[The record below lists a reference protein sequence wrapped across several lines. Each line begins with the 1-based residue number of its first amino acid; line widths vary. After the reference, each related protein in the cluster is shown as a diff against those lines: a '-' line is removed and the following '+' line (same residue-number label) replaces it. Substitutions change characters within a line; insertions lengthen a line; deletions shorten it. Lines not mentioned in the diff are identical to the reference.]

1 MPYEFTLTNTCNSY
15 ANYQVNLEVLDN
27 TNLENLDYIK
37 VQYEEKT
44 PNLLTSNEV
53 VEKTLSNAKSSYKL
67 ATGYL
72 EKNEEVTLHLRLW
85 LDETTP
91 TTEEMMNKIFESKVT
106 ITLSYGGVTYK
117 ERILNGTDPVLT
129 DELIPITID
138 NDGTVHKADTKT
150 EWYSYEKKMW
160 ANAVIL
166 KDEGKIYKNNEII
179 PEAEIESYFVWIPRY
194 RYKIFNDEKYSGL
207 TDIDSTKVQTIEV
220 EFEPKGV
227 TPSTGNKKGEWLTH
241 PAFTSFDSNG
251 MWVGKF
257 ETSKSNSNPDNS
269 RNAEGV
275 QIKPNV
281 VSWRNIQVG
290 NAFYTTYDYKRNLDS
305 HMMKNSEWGAV
316 AYLQHSKYGSEAS
329 VRNNNNS
336 NYITGYASV
345 NEPTC
350 GYTNDNRACN
360 KYGTTSD
367 VTLPYNTETGYLAT
381 TTGNIS
387 GIYDLSGGAWE
398 YVMGVMIDASGNPLS
413 GRNASLNSGFI
424 GGYGEGGSLTTGHS
438 WPEEK
443 YYNKYAYGIGY
454 FEYTRGQF
462 GDATFEMGPFN
473 SIIYANNITREIGSW
488 YADCVGFIYNVSPW
502 FVRGGSY
509 NYGTE
514 SGLFAF
520 GRNTGFFDEYLS
532 FRVVLIP

>member
-1 MPYEFTLTNTCNSY
+1 MIVNLCYNTKYKNKGMKECMTNDKRKKKVLVVLVLIGLFMLIGTSFALWQITLRQTNENVITTGCFKIDFKDDNPINLQEALPITDEVGKKLVPYEFTLTNTCNSY

-37 VQYEEKT
+37 VQYEEES

-85 LDETTP
+85 LDEDTP

-117 ERILNGTDPVLT
+117 ERVLNGTDPVLSE
-129 DELIPITID
+129 ELIPVTID

-241 PAFTSFDSNG
+241 PAFTSFDTNG
-251 MWVGKF
+251 M
-257 ETSKSNSNPDNS
+257 
-269 RNAEGV
+269 
-275 QIKPNV
+275 
-281 VSWRNIQVG
+281 
-290 NAFYTTYDYKRNLDS
+290 
-305 HMMKNSEWGAV
+305 
-316 AYLQHSKYGSEAS
+316 
-329 VRNNNNS
+329 
-336 NYITGYASV
+336 
-345 NEPTC
+345 
-350 GYTNDNRACN
+350 
-360 KYGTTSD
+360 
-367 VTLPYNTETGYLAT
+367 
-381 TTGNIS
+381 
-387 GIYDLSGGAWE
+387 
-398 YVMGVMIDASGNPLS
+398 
-413 GRNASLNSGFI
+413 
-424 GGYGEGGSLTTGHS
+424 
-438 WPEEK
+438 
-443 YYNKYAYGIGY
+443 
-454 FEYTRGQF
+454 
-462 GDATFEMGPFN
+462 
-473 SIIYANNITREIGSW
+473 
-488 YADCVGFIYNVSPW
+488 
-502 FVRGGSY
+502 
-509 NYGTE
+509 
-514 SGLFAF
+514 
-520 GRNTGFFDEYLS
+520 
-532 FRVVLIP
+532 